1 MSAHNVASDALR
13 FDAILKAQISSY
25 FPVMFIEEKQL
36 REFIKDSGLVSRGD
50 LEVAEKEADATKQSV
65 GGILV
70 QKGKVNED
78 DLRKMQA
85 YLLGIPFVD
94 LKQHKIEFETLS
106 LIPEPIARNH
116 NIVAFKKNA
125 DAPVA
130 PGAAPTGSLEVAMLD
145 TDDLAAIDF
154 IKKKTRFKILP
165 RLTDSA
171 SIKSA
176 LLQYQKS
183 LKAEFG
189 DLIKEETDALKQIP
203 DGAGEEAVSAT
214 DLKKRAEDVP
224 IVRIVDTL
232 LKHAVLQRAS
242 DIHIEAQEKELVV
255 RYRIDGLLHDAMI
268 LPKYVAGSIVARI
281 KVLAS
286 LRLDEKR
293 LPQDGRFKIEIGGDK
308 VSLRV
313 SILPTYFG
321 EKVVMRLLR
330 EGASGFTLEVLGFHG
345 ESLERVHDA
354 LKLST
359 GRLLTTGPTGSGKT
373 TTLYTMIDILN
384 TPDVNI
390 STVEDPIEY
399 QMPRVNQ
406 TQVKP
411 DIGLTFANGL
421 RALVRQDPDIIM
433 VGEIRDNETA
443 SLAINAAL
451 TGHLVLSTLHTN
463 SAAGAIPRLIDMKV
477 EPFLIVSTV
486 NVIIAQRLVRQL
498 CDTKEKYFLS
508 KAGVATL
515 EKSVDL
521 ERVLK
526 ALKDEKV
533 VPLATTWEKI
543 GFFKPRPAPDAP
555 DGFQSRIGIHEV
567 MKVTPTIR
575 ELIIKGGTSA
585 DIEEQAR
592 KEGMLTMLEDGIF
605 KCVQGHTTIEE
616 VLRVVSE

>member
-1 MSAHNVASDALR
+1 M
-13 FDAILKAQISSY
+13 Y
-25 FPVMFIEEKQL
+25 IEEKQL
-36 REFIKDSGLVSRGD
+36 RDFIKDSGLVSRAD
-50 LEVAEKEADATKQSV
+50 FDVAVKTADEGKQSV
-65 GGILV
+65 GGILM
-70 QKGKVNED
+70 QKGKVSED

-94 LKQHKIEFETLS
+94 LKQQRIDFDTLS
-106 LIPEPIARNH
+106 LIPEPIARSH
-116 NIVAFKKNA
+116 NIVAFKRNA
-125 DAPVA
+125 EPHD
-130 PGAAPTGSLEVAMLD
+130 GEKGSLEVAMLD

-154 IKKKTRFKILP
+154 IKKKTHFKILP
-165 RLTDSA
+165 RLTDSD
-171 SIKSA
+171 SIKSG

-203 DGAGEEAVSAT
+203 EGGTGGELVSET
-214 DLKKRAEDVP
+214 DLKKRAEDLP
-224 IVRIVDTL
+224 IIRIVDTL
-232 LKHAVLQRAS
+232 LKHAVIQNAS

-268 LPKYVAGSIVARI
+268 LPKHVASSIVARI

-286 LRLDEKR
+286 LKLDEKR
-293 LPQDGRFKIEIGGDK
+293 LPQDGRFKIDIGGEK

-321 EKVVMRLLR
+321 EKIVMRLLR

-345 ESLERVHDA
+345 EALERVHEA

-359 GRLLTTGPTGSGKT
+359 GMILTTGPTGSGKT
-373 TTLYTMIDILN
+373 TTLYTMIDLLN

-399 QMPRVNQ
+399 QMSRVNQ

-411 DIGLTFANGL
+411 EIGFSFSSGL

-443 SLAINAAL
+443 SLAINASL

-463 SAAGAIPRLIDMKV
+463 SAAGAVPRLIDMKV

-486 NVIIAQRLVRQL
+486 NVIIAQRLVRKL
-498 CDTKEKYFLS
+498 CESKEKYFLN
-508 KAGVATL
+508 KAGLATL
-515 EKSVDL
+515 AKSVDL

-526 ALKDEKV
+526 VLKDERV
-533 VPLATTWEKI
+533 VPPTATWEKV
-543 GFFKPRPAPDAP
+543 GFFRPRPTPEAP
-555 DGFQSRIGIHEV
+555 DGFQSRVGIHEV
-567 MKVTPTIR
+567 LKVTPTIR

-585 DIEEQAR
+585 DIEAQAK

-605 KCVQGHTTIEE
+605 KCVQGVTTIEE